1 MTHCGANDTDRK
13 AFAVSPSTRRQLSKE
28 GPTNIVSL
36 GPQEQDLEKKFANIV
51 SLGPQEQEDLEK
63 KLGVIKDMRDALEK
77 KLGVIRDMRDLP
89 TSCR

>member
-1 MTHCGANDTDRK
+1 MKVWPHCGANDTDRK

-28 GPTNIVSL
+28 GPT
-36 GPQEQDLEKKFANIV
+36 NIV